1 MTRSPAVW
9 LRLCAA
15 SIALLGVA
23 CASGTGGG
31 NNKVYYATGKDAV
44 TPDGLHRVRWEPF
57 ATTFVRP
64 GANLSGYDAV
74 ILDEVTI
81 SYQRPPRKNIM
92 PGTGNM
98 TANFALSSEATE
110 HMKRYF
116 HEAFAKELSRSND
129 FRVVDAPGANVLRI
143 SGHIVGLVITTP
155 PEKDQLVDETVY
167 TSSAGAMTLLL
178 DAKDSLTGE
187 PLVRVGERQDI
198 TQADGIGQFYW
209 SNPVSNAGAVRQ
221 LFDNWA
227 SRLRRELDQFKSL
240 PEIPEA

>member
-1 MTRSPAVW
+1 M
-9 LRLCAA
+9 RL
-15 SIALLGVA
+15 
-23 CASGTGGG
+23 GTS
-31 NNKVYYATGKDAV
+31 
-44 TPDGLHRVRWEPF
+44 VR
-57 ATTFVRP
+57 
-64 GANLSGYDAV
+64 
-74 ILDEVTI
+74 
-81 SYQRPPRKNIM
+81 
-92 PGTGNM
+92 
-98 TANFALSSEATE
+98 SEACGGLRSLLAMITLG
-110 HMKRYF
+110 YCV
-116 HEAFAKELSRSND
+116 AFLFGGRSTTR
-129 FRVVDAPGANVLRI
+129 RVLLMLITVPVAVGANVLRI

-155 PEKDQLVDETVY
+155 PEKHQLVDETVY
-167 TSSAGAMTLLL
+167 TRSAGAMTLLL